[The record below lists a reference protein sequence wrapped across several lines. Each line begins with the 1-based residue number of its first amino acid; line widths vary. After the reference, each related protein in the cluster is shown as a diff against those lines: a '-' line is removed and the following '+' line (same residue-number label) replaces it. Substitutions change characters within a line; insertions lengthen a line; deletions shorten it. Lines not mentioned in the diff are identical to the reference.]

1 MNQITFMTIAVAW
14 LICAS
19 FTRADDALNEHGQRS
34 VKLEE
39 LPKPPAEL
47 APWLRRGEVTF
58 MIGGQRPSVVDP
70 SRSTGALGRDFDA
83 ETQFRLSYSFKSRC
97 RWGWAENEAAR
108 RLAVDVR
115 FDRLQLAVEHRV
127 WLREMPDIESFWDS
141 PLVRHELDHVRLSS
155 DPRLK
160 TLFVNAV
167 DKRDRIELTIDQSS
181 PLISR
186 ATRRLPNSSLG
197 NRSLLNYL
205 SGADAQP
212 WMDAVVQEEFD
223 KIVQLVEIRY
233 QELDRQTEH
242 GRQPVPREGE
252 LREWLTE

>member
-1 MNQITFMTIAVAW
+1 MNQITFITITIVG
-14 LICAS
+14 LTFAS
-19 FTRADDALNEHGQRS
+19 FTRADDAVNEHGQRT
-34 VKLEE
+34 VILKE
-39 LPKPPAEL
+39 LPMPPADL
-47 APWLRRGEVTF
+47 APWLQRGDVTF

-97 RWGWAENEAAR
+97 LWDWAENAAAR
-108 RLAVDVR
+108 RLAIGVR

-127 WLREMPDIESFWDS
+127 WLREMPDSSHFWDS

-160 TLFVNAV
+160 TLFVKAV
-167 DKRDRIELTIDQSS
+167 DKRDRIELTLDQSAS
-181 PLISR
+181 LITS
-186 ATRRLPNSSLG
+186 ATRRLTNSSFG
-197 NRSLLNYL
+197 NRSLLNHL
-205 SGADAQP
+205 SGTDAQP

-242 GRQPVPREGE
+242 GRQPIPNTGE